1 MARPKKAV
9 AVKAPRKPRSDA
21 GVKRKNQGE
30 IHQQVVDPGG
40 YAASTRIIAE
50 KMAAEAEQNEAMVG
64 RLADVPLEEQVN
76 NLRRERNV
84 LRDRAS
90 NAEGALRRES
100 LYHQLRI
107 EEINVLLEQLID
119 LRYA

>member
-9 AVKAPRKPRSDA
+9 AVKTPRKQRSDA
-21 GVKRKNQGE
+21 DVKRKAKAPAVPTETAPQTAYEAVNQ
-30 IHQQVVDPGG
+30 
-40 YAASTRIIAE
+40 
-50 KMAAEAEQNEAMVG
+50 AMVSM
-64 RLADVPLEEQVN
+64 AVDVPLEEQVN

-100 LYHQLRI
+100 LYHQLRVD
-107 EEINVLLEQLID
+107 EINALLEQLND

>member
-9 AVKAPRKPRSDA
+9 AVKTPRKQRSDA
-21 GVKRKNQGE
+21 DVKRKAKAPAVPTETVFVPKAYSQS
-30 IHQQVVDPGG
+30 IVFDKMK
-40 YAASTRIIAE
+40 AAQ
-50 KMAAEAEQNEAMVG
+50 EQNEAMVG
-64 RLADVPLEEQVN
+64 RPVDVPLEEQVN

-90 NAEGALRRES
+90 NAEGALRRE
-100 LYHQLRI
+100 LNYHQLRI
-107 EEINVLLEQLID
+107 EEINVLIENLND